1 VGAGDLEI
9 LRRMWAEM
17 LSSTPVEMDDA
28 AAERWWHPEIEYV
41 EDPKWPGSTTYR
53 GREAVIR
60 AWHGYLEVFGSVEM
74 KVEGL
79 RDAGDEVVALVRLRG
94 ISKGGDV
101 PFEHLWAYVCR
112 VREGQLA
119 YQRAYW
125 DPREAL
131 EDAGVS

>member
-1 VGAGDLEI
+1 
-9 LRRMWAEM
+9 
-17 LSSTPVEMDDA
+17 
-28 AAERWWHPEIEYV
+28 
-41 EDPKWPGSTTYR
+41 
-53 GREAVIR
+53 
-60 AWHGYLEVFGSVEM
+60 M

-79 RDAGDEVVALVRLRG
+79 RDAGDEVVALVRLSG

-125 DPREAL
+125 DPEEAL